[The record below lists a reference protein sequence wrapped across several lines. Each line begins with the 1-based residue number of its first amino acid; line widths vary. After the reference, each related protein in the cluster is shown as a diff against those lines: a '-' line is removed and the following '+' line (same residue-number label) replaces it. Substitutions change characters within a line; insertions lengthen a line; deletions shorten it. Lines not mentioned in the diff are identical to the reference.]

1 MADDCR
7 SRIGSRTRYFRFPTL
22 DDLRA
27 FCQPEDATL
36 AGFEHTSGR
45 GRGEAQ
51 VTTVTNSVGWHDI
64 SSTQGNV
71 QEALQA
77 GCR

>member
-1 MADDCR
+1 MPRVLLNFDHYRDGWNVQFMADDCR

-27 FCQPEDATL
+27 FLTRCQPEDATL

-45 GRGEAQ
+45 GRGER
-51 VTTVTNSVGWHDI
+51 VCPSD
-64 SSTQGNV
+64 
-71 QEALQA
+71 
-77 GCR
+77 